1 MGKLCFTFSNFMKK
15 NNNMDTIEY
24 LITASGVIERGMFY
38 NYMHDLG
45 FKDNINLTREY
56 MINSDYPFGVCLKNK
71 EIMVIESATICYL
84 MQKNNK
90 VKTVEEFKK
99 IIKQLK
105 CKIMVTQNSKS
116 SEKVIGIITAW
127 DIIRR

>member
-15 NNNMDTIEY
+15 NNNMNTIEY

-56 MINSDYPFGVCLKNK
+56 MLMRDYGCGV
-71 EIMVIESATICYL
+71 
-84 MQKNNK
+84 
-90 VKTVEEFKK
+90 
-99 IIKQLK
+99 
-105 CKIMVTQNSKS
+105 
-116 SEKVIGIITAW
+116 
-127 DIIRR
+127 

>member
-15 NNNMDTIEY
+15 NNNMDTIDY
-24 LITASGVIERGMFY
+24 LITADGVIERGMFY

-71 EIMVIESATICYL
+71 EMMVIESATNCYL

-90 VKTVEEFKK
+90 VKTVEEIKK
-99 IIKQLK
+99 MINLLNIK
-105 CKIMVTQNSKS
+105 
-116 SEKVIGIITAW
+116 
-127 DIIRR
+127 

>member
-15 NNNMDTIEY
+15 NNNTERIDY
-24 LITASGVIERGMFY
+24 VITANGVIKKKKKD
-38 NYMHDLG
+38 NYIHDLG

-71 EIMVIESATICYL
+71 EMMVIESATNCYL

-99 IIKQLK
+99 IINLLNIK
-105 CKIMVTQNSKS
+105 
-116 SEKVIGIITAW
+116 
-127 DIIRR
+127 

>member
-15 NNNMDTIEY
+15 NNNMATIDY
-24 LITASGVIERGMFY
+24 LITADGVIERGMFY
-38 NYMHDLG
+38 NYMHGLG

-71 EIMVIESATICYL
+71 EMMVIESATNCYL

-99 IIKQLK
+99 IINLLNIK
-105 CKIMVTQNSKS
+105 
-116 SEKVIGIITAW
+116 
-127 DIIRR
+127 

>member
-24 LITASGVIERGMFY
+24 LITASGVIERGIFY

-56 MINSDYPFGVCLKNK
+56 MINSDYPFGVCLKKK

-84 MQKNNK
+84 MQKNGK

-99 IIKQLK
+99 IINLLNIK
-105 CKIMVTQNSKS
+105 
-116 SEKVIGIITAW
+116 
-127 DIIRR
+127 

>member
-1 MGKLCFTFSNFMKK
+1 MLIEVYDIIVNRKCLGWVMGKLCFTFSNFMKK

-38 NYMHDLG
+38 NYMHDLW

-71 EIMVIESATICYL
+71 EIMVIESATNCYL

-99 IIKQLK
+99 IINLLNIK
-105 CKIMVTQNSKS
+105 
-116 SEKVIGIITAW
+116 
-127 DIIRR
+127 

>member
-15 NNNMDTIEY
+15 NNNMNIIDY
-24 LITASGVIERGMFY
+24 LITADGVIERGMFY
-38 NYMHDLG
+38 NYMHGLG

-71 EIMVIESATICYL
+71 EMMVIESATICYL

-99 IIKQLK
+99 IINLLNIK
-105 CKIMVTQNSKS
+105 
-116 SEKVIGIITAW
+116 
-127 DIIRR
+127 

>member
-38 NYMHDLG
+38 NYMHALG

-56 MINSDYPFGVCLKNK
+56 MINSDYPFGVCLKK
-71 EIMVIESATICYL
+71 KKIMVIESATICYL

-99 IIKQLK
+99 RINLLNIK
-105 CKIMVTQNSKS
+105 S
-116 SEKVIGIITAW
+116 W
-127 DIIRR
+127 

>member
-1 MGKLCFTFSNFMKK
+1 MLIEVYDIIVNRKCLGWVMGKLCFTFSNFMKK

-38 NYMHDLG
+38 NYMHDLW
-45 FKDNINLTREY
+45 FTDNINLTREY

-99 IIKQLK
+99 IINLLNIK
-105 CKIMVTQNSKS
+105 
-116 SEKVIGIITAW
+116 
-127 DIIRR
+127 